1 MKQTMSLRMPSYLNK
16 ALQDICDDE
25 KISKNQFI
33 LSALSEKIASL
44 QTVDIIEKKAKE
56 ASRESFLDALKN
68 ISSNEPKESDKLD

>member
-44 QTVDIIEKKAKE
+44 QTVDIIEKRAKKASKK
-56 ASRESFLDALKN
+56 SFMEALKS
-68 ISSNEPKESDKLD
+68 IPSNEPKTDDKL

>member
-44 QTVDIIEKKAKE
+44 QTVDIIENRAKR
-56 ASRESFLDALKN
+56 ASKESFLNALK
-68 ISSNEPKESDKLD
+68 SVPSNKPHEDDKL

>member
-44 QTVDIIEKKAKE
+44 QTVNIIENRAKR
-56 ASRESFLDALKN
+56 ASKESFLNALK
-68 ISSNEPKESDKLD
+68 SVPSNEAQENDKL

>member
-1 MKQTMSLRMPSYLNK
+1 MKQTMPSYLNK

-44 QTVDIIEKKAKE
+44 QTVDIIEKRAKRAKKE
-56 ASRESFLDALKN
+56 KFLDALKS
-68 ISSNEPKESDKLD
+68 IPANEPKEDDKL

>member
-16 ALQDICDDE
+16 ALQDICDNE

-44 QTVDIIEKKAKE
+44 QTLDIIEERAKKASKQN
-56 ASRESFLDALKN
+56 FLNALKN
-68 ISSNEPKESDKLD
+68 VPSNEPKENESI

>member
-44 QTVDIIEKKAKE
+44 QTVDIIEKRAKKASK
-56 ASRESFLDALKN
+56 ESFMEALKS
-68 ISSNEPKESDKLD
+68 IPSNEPETDDKL

>member
-44 QTVDIIEKKAKE
+44 QTVDIIENRSKRASKE
-56 ASRESFLDALKN
+56 KFLNALKN
-68 ISSNEPKESDKLD
+68 VPSDEAQEDDRL